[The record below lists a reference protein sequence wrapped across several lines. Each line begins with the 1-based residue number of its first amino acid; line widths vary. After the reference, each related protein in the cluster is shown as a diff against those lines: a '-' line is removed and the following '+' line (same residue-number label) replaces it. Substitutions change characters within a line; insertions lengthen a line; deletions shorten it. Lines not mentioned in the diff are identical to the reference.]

1 MMQLPKYMVG
11 IAYNIKAFNKHVQE
25 LQMELT
31 KYNEHGD
38 DLLTTSLLVAYEHV
52 PDAEFQHVLHRK
64 RDEHDTN
71 TAMPSYC
78 PEPSASTTRSPEGIQ
93 FVGWSRRRRNN
104 PMCPQ
109 LWLWDS
115 KPYFWCKYH
124 GHWSLNEGHT
134 SDLCTGRGFQG
145 AKKTQLDED
154 HHEKETLGIRLASSA
169 FPLMKIRRKTTR
181 DDE

>member
-11 IAYNIKAFNKHVQE
+11 IAYNIKTFNKHVQE

-64 RDEHDTN
+64 RDQHDTN

-78 PEPSASTTRSPEGIQ
+78 PEQEPSASTTRSPEGIQ

-104 PMCPQ
+104 PMCPK
-109 LWLWDS
+109 LWLSDS

-124 GHWSLNEGHT
+124 GHWSLNEGHSFGFMYRPWFPVSQENT
-134 SDLCTGRGFQG
+134 IGRRPSRKGNSGHPFGFG
-145 AKKTQLDED
+145 LPPHED
-154 HHEKETLGIRLASSA
+154 QEEDNEG
-169 FPLMKIRRKTTR
+169 
-181 DDE
+181 